1 MATIAPLPK
10 ERIGA
15 PSHGVVT
22 GADLGIGRAVAV
34 TLPGV
39 GGPGHI
45 DEVAELLATPAAGGA
60 TGAAAYLAD
69 GGMLLMGPHTGR
81 LVGDEIR
88 RRPGAV
94 QEVADA

>member
-15 PSHGVVT
+15 PSRGVVT
-22 GADLGIGRAVAV
+22 GSDPGIGRAVAV

-45 DEVAELLATPAAGGA
+45 DEVAALLATPAAGGA
-60 TGAAAYLAD
+60 TGAAHLAD
-69 GGMLLMGPHTGR
+69 GGMAPMGPHTGR
-81 LVGDEIR
+81 PVGDEIR